1 MFLWMGNSRGWFS
14 RCQTLLLFFTWALKS
29 PIISPNHALLLE
41 TPPPQSW
48 RPWLHQVASILTV
61 WTPED
66 PKHGDRCLSAGSPLL
81 RLSRLHWPFTWK
93 SQRIKL
99 KKNKFYLVHGKVEKA
114 ERRKKVKT
122 QAQRS
127 KQERPCRARERERAR
142 TPNKRKKLGH
152 CLSSPKILLRS
163 PTLPILKALWNLPVS
178 FQ

>member
-29 PIISPNHALLLE
+29 PITSPDHALLLE

-81 RLSRLHWPFTWK
+81 RLRQTPLALHLEVSENK
-93 SQRIKL
+93 AQ
-99 KKNKFYLVHGKVEKA
+99 KNKFYLVHGKVEKA

-142 TPNKRKKLGH
+142 APNKRKKLGR